1 MNKIII
7 CFTIVALLSNHL
19 FSQED
24 DDRTQFQFGIKA
36 GINFANVYDEQGDDF
51 TADGKIGFV
60 GGVFMAIPIVSV
72 IGFQPEVLFSQK
84 GFKATGSLL
93 GNNYGLTRTTDFI
106 DIPLLL
112 AVKPIEQLTI
122 LAGPQFSYLLKRKD
136 VFENAVNSVE
146 VIDEFDN
153 DNIRKNIF
161 GVAFGVNLNLDKI
174 VLGARAAWD
183 VSTNNGDGTSQ
194 TPQYKNA
201 WLQATVGFR
210 FL

>member
-1 MNKIII
+1 MYKIILSLV
-7 CFTIVALLSNHL
+7 VAAFLSVNL
-19 FSQED
+19 FAQD

-36 GINFANVYDEQGDDF
+36 GINFANVYDEQGEDF
-51 TADGKIGFV
+51 RADGKIGFA
-60 GGVFMAIPIVSV
+60 GGVFMAIPLVSV
-72 IGFQPEVLFSQK
+72 LGFQPEILFSQK

-93 GNNYGLTRTTDFI
+93 GNTYGLTRTTDYI

-112 AVKPIEQLTI
+112 AVKPIKELTI
-122 LAGPQFSYLLKRKD
+122 LAGPQFSYLLKQKD

-146 VIDEFDN
+146 VINEFNN

-161 GVAFGVNLNLDKI
+161 GLAFGVNLNLDKV

-194 TPQYKNA
+194 TPRYKNA